1 MKYNWVVDAKLET
14 SSSCQ
19 EKEREVKGKEG
30 WNKKIN
36 LEWRIF
42 LKDNTL
48 PDIKIG
54 ISMRKL
60 IWETFFIQNEKSGK
74 YMNKCL

>member
-1 MKYNWVVDAKLET
+1 MKYNWNWVDAKLET

-54 ISMRKL
+54 ISMRKIDL
-60 IWETFFIQNEKSGK
+60 KDIFHSKWQEWKI
-74 YMNKCL
+74 